1 MSAPILAGRF
11 IEKPEKNFEY
21 RVIAKSLYDPVYKY
35 PATDYVANIVL
46 TSILAAFKYHD
57 HYPVINY
64 VTTTELSVAKHD
76 PERIWLKNVI
86 TIKTCG
92 YTFEIVDSKENN
104 SLREKVDIRISRMY
118 YAGESSKLINE
129 IDLLFDENDVFTI
142 TEIVKV
148 IYKKIYVSIEHKLS
162 KDKNKTLK
170 NLDAMQEC
178 ANTMK
183 AIKETLNGPGS
194 EQDNESV
201 TPKLDDTNTDNKA
214 ESLPVNN
221 TEHY

>member
-86 TIKTCG
+86 TIKTFR
-92 YTFEIVDSKENN
+92 YI
-104 SLREKVDIRISRMY
+104 
-118 YAGESSKLINE
+118 
-129 IDLLFDENDVFTI
+129 
-142 TEIVKV
+142 
-148 IYKKIYVSIEHKLS
+148 
-162 KDKNKTLK
+162 KTL
-170 NLDAMQEC
+170 
-178 ANTMK
+178 
-183 AIKETLNGPGS
+183 
-194 EQDNESV
+194 
-201 TPKLDDTNTDNKA
+201 
-214 ESLPVNN
+214 
-221 TEHY
+221 